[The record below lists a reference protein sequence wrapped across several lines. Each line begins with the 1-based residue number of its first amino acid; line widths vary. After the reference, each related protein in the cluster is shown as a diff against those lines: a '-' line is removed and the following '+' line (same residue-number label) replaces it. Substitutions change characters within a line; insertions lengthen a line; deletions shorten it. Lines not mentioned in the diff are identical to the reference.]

1 MTSFQH
7 ITVAPLSMS
16 VGAEIGG
23 VDISQDLD
31 DAVIAEIRQ
40 ALLDHLVIFFRDQD
54 LSDIERHK
62 AFTRRFGELFIHP
75 NYNLGQENPEMVYLT
90 RMPGD
95 KGAAGETWHADT
107 TMMSNPPMGA
117 ILYALE
123 TPGTGGDTL
132 FANQYMAYETLSDGM
147 KRMLDGMKVVH
158 NDARVAGPLA
168 KKNATRTSKVRE
180 DDSWRMTENAHPV
193 IRTHPETGRKC
204 LFLNGTYVSR
214 FEGLTEE
221 ESAPLLS
228 YLYEHSCR
236 PEFTCRFRW
245 RTGSVAFWDNRCVQ
259 HLAIHDNHQ
268 EVRRM
273 QRTQLEGDVVR

>member
-62 AFTRRFGELFIHP
+62 AFTRRFGDLFIHP
-75 NYNLGQENPEMVYLT
+75 NYNLGQENPEIVYLT

-123 TPGTGGDTL
+123 TPETGGDTL
-132 FANQYMAYETLSDGM
+132 FANQYKAYETLSDGM
-147 KRMLDGMKVVH
+147 KRMLDGMKAVH
-158 NDARVAGPLA
+158 NDARVAGPQA

-221 ESAPLLS
+221 ESAPLFS

-273 QRTQLEGDVVR
+273 QRTQLEGDMVR